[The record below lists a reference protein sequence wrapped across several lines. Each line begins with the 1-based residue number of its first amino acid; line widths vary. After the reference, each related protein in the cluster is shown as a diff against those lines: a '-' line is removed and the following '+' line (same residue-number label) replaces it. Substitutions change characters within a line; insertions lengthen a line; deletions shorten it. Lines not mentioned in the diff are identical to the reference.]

1 MDQEFDLRFSLCVH
15 NQKIDVTGFLDAFLS
30 SFLLYLDRFHVVLK
44 SLSRIRA
51 LQPTVL
57 GIVYTSTLIFYTF
70 KTCRVVVTTAATS
83 GGPVTER
90 FLWFKSYSIPVSC
103 VVVVLGQDTLPTLP
117 CTNVTEYF
125 VVEGQIGSHAS
136 VCQSAPGQLWLRM

>member
-1 MDQEFDLRFSLCVH
+1 MGQEFDVRFSLCVH

-44 SLSRIRA
+44 SVSRIRA

-57 GIVYTSTLIFYTF
+57 GIVYTNTLIFYTF

-90 FLWFKSYSIPVSC
+90 FLWFKSYSIPVS
-103 VVVVLGQDTLPTLP
+103 VLLLSLDKTLYPL
-117 CTNVTEYF
+117 CLV
-125 VVEGQIGSHAS
+125 
-136 VCQSAPGQLWLRM
+136 RM